1 MMKIL
6 TLFLSGLM
14 IFGLDAVGLDHDY
27 TSLAFSGGPGNATLA
42 EWSDNASGVS
52 DMSKKRR
59 KKRRKKSKGR
69 RVVQGHL
76 SRASKW

>member
-42 EWSDNASGVS
+42 EWSDNAAGVS
-52 DMSKKRR
+52 DMSKK
-59 KKRRKKSKGR
+59 KKKEKAQEEQRQKG
-69 RVVQGHL
+69 
-76 SRASKW
+76 